1 MIPALEE
8 GNASEMNSK
17 KESKA
22 ALHENKRIQ
31 NKMLVFD
38 FVGNDK
44 GSDNVTAGFEELSGK
59 SRKKRGATLDVS
71 PVHVN
76 SKVLATNNRDKSS
89 GLLLSLS
96 SIAGFLKMKKKQND
110 EKLFSVDD
118 RMEETLLPEGN
129 PDDNTVIVSASSLL
143 FMELDVLNR
152 FVKK

>member
-1 MIPALEE
+1 M
-8 GNASEMNSK
+8 
-17 KESKA
+17 
-22 ALHENKRIQ
+22 
-31 NKMLVFD
+31 FD

-44 GSDNVTAGFEELSGK
+44 GSDNVTAGFEELFGK

-76 SKVLATNNRDKSS
+76 SKVLASNNRDKSS

-129 PDDNTVIVSASSLL
+129 PDDKTVIVSASSLL